1 MHGGHAE
8 WAQARRATLH
18 HNKVMNADLSS
29 PRYSIPEDAQGL
41 AVATTEAALGI
52 HLLRAAGLI
61 TGGTAGLALLIA
73 YAGGVSFGI
82 VFFLVNLP
90 FYALA
95 WMRKGPAFTVKSLIA
110 VSSVSALAEA
120 MAPFVP
126 VQGIHPAAAAIL
138 FGVVSG
144 VGLLGLFR
152 HAASLGGVSIVALIV
167 QDHLGLRAGW
177 VQLGFDLVLFAA
189 ALAILPPDRVLWSAL
204 GALILNAIIAMNHRR
219 DWYVVT

>member
-1 MHGGHAE
+1 
-8 WAQARRATLH
+8 
-18 HNKVMNADLSS
+18 MNTDLSS

-41 AVATTEAALGI
+41 LVATAQAALGI
-52 HLLRAAGLI
+52 HLLRAAGLM

-73 YAGGVSFGI
+73 YASGHSFGL
-82 VFFLVNLP
+82 VFFLINLP

-95 WMRKGPAFTVKSLIA
+95 WSRKGPAFTIKSFAA
-110 VSSVSALAEA
+110 VTAVATLAEA

-126 VQGIHPAAAAIL
+126 VTGIHPAAAATL

-167 QDHLGLRAGW
+167 QDRFGLRAGW
-177 VQLGFDLVLFAA
+177 VQLGFDLTLFVA
-189 ALAILPPDRVLWSAL
+189 ALTILPPDRVLWSAL

-219 DWYVVT
+219 DWYVVS